1 MALLAF
7 NKLLLVIGF
16 VFLIHAAYSA
26 AQRKYQRVIVFVNKF
41 TWYNEEHSP
50 NYTQNCRPHVFED
63 NRTGINFPTVRC
75 KLKYLSNERIEIKI
89 VSIFLQIL
97 LQAITSLFLI
107 IYSLLAVVGDFKEI
121 RAAVD
126 LQGKSWETLSNIPSF
141 YTFNHRGKALSPAY
155 AELSTVGKAS
165 LDSDD

>member
-16 VFLIHAAYSA
+16 VCLIHAAYSA
-26 AQRKYQRVIVFVNKF
+26 AQ
-41 TWYNEEHSP
+41 H
-50 NYTQNCRPHVFED
+50 
-63 NRTGINFPTVRC
+63 RT
-75 KLKYLSNERIEIKI
+75 YLRITEQE
-89 VSIFLQIL
+89 SSFLPFDIL

-107 IYSLLAVVGDFKEI
+107 IYSLLQVVGDFKEI

-141 YTFNHRGKALSPAY
+141 YTFNHRGKALSPLY
-155 AELSTVGKAS
+155 VNPSSGKSS
-165 LDSDD
+165 LDSED

>member
-1 MALLAF
+1 MTMVAF

-26 AQRKYQRVIVFVNKF
+26 AQ
-41 TWYNEEHSP
+41 H
-50 NYTQNCRPHVFED
+50 
-63 NRTGINFPTVRC
+63 RT
-75 KLKYLSNERIEIKI
+75 YLRITEQE
-89 VSIFLQIL
+89 STFLPFDIL

-107 IYSLLAVVGDFKEI
+107 IYSLLQVVGDFKEI

-141 YTFNHRGKALSPAY
+141 YTFNHRGKTLSAAY
-155 AELSTVGKAS
+155 AQPSSMGKSS
-165 LDSDD
+165 LDTDD